1 MSLLIEVHLTFNIF
15 VGAQCHKSGHL
26 ISHPEVVQNL
36 IYYLFVW
43 NHKLLTIFVL
53 LLFVL
58 KK

>member
-15 VGAQCHKSGHL
+15 VGAQCQKSGHL

-43 NHKLLTIFVL
+43 NHNHLCIIIIF
-53 LLFVL
+53 L